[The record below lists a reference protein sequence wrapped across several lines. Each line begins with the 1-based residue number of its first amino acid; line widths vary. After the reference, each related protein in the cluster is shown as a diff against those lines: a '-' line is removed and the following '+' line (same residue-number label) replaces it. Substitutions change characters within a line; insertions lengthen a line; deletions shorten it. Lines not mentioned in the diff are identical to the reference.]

1 MRKVY
6 AHALLLLLW
15 LLFRLRQNMPVHA
28 EEFESATVFFSDV
41 SNFAEVSASS
51 TPIATVA
58 FLNSI
63 YTFLDEV
70 IEKFDAYKVPQKEKY
85 ICPVNR
91 SMTSRCRWKLLV
103 RCTWL

>member
-1 MRKVY
+1 
-6 AHALLLLLW
+6 
-15 LLFRLRQNMPVHA
+15 MPVLA

-70 IEKFDAYKVPQKEKY
+70 IEKFDAYKVVPQY
-85 ICPVNR
+85 TNRCLVNR
-91 SMTSRCRWKLLV
+91 SMTSRCRWKRLV